1 MDGDVFLCETV
12 LHLLLSL
19 PVFKPS
25 IVMEGFFSWLPHVLF
40 KESLIVELLYQP
52 AVSQLQTTSNV
63 FCFVIVTVVFGT
75 DR

>member
-25 IVMEGFFSWLPHVLF
+25 IIKVFFSGFPHVLF
-40 KESLIVELLYQP
+40 KESLTVELLY
-52 AVSQLQTTSNV
+52 
-63 FCFVIVTVVFGT
+63 
-75 DR
+75 